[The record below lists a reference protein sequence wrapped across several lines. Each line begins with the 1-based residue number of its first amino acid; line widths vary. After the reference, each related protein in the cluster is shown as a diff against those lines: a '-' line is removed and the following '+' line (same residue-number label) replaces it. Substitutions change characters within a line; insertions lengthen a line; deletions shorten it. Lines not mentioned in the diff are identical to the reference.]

1 MCKQHSHNQTEG
13 WIHGQSTTSRQRRLL
28 PDDLAGHDTVV
39 LYHTTFPAP
48 PDPRRPVPPRSPS
61 GASGCWSGVEDYP
74 PGAGPR
80 PDAAAGRGNER
91 PSSGCRCTCCSRPC
105 RQSNTISI
113 AAEGEN
119 GAQSPSRHPRQA
131 RQPRRW
137 EPAFLP
143 LLPGHRDGLLRLAP
157 SCDAVCHYRAR
168 CRYSRAAACRSSSP
182 LASAPRSRN
191 YSSWPLASAPSWP
204 PRHPPPAQR

>member
-48 PDPRRPVPPRSPS
+48 PDPRRPVPPLSPS

-80 PDAAAGRGNER
+80 RTPLLAGAMRGLRPAVDAPVAAGHVDKA
-91 PSSGCRCTCCSRPC
+91 T
-105 RQSNTISI
+105 
-113 AAEGEN
+113 
-119 GAQSPSRHPRQA
+119 
-131 RQPRRW
+131 
-137 EPAFLP
+137 
-143 LLPGHRDGLLRLAP
+143 
-157 SCDAVCHYRAR
+157 
-168 CRYSRAAACRSSSP
+168 
-182 LASAPRSRN
+182 
-191 YSSWPLASAPSWP
+191 
-204 PRHPPPAQR
+204 PPA